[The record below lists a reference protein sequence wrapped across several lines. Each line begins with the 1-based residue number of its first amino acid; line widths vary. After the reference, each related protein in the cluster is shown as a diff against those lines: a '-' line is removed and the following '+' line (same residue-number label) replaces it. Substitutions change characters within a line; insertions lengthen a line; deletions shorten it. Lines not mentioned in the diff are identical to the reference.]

1 MNEQENTQTIQ
12 PEVEELEVEVVDQV
26 DEQTGQ
32 AVSSDDELENYT
44 KGVSKRINKLNERNR
59 MAEEKAARLE
69 QMLAQKE
76 METASMYQV
85 QQQTRDQLL
94 AKEEEALQAKQS
106 QADDLYKKAIQA
118 GDAEL
123 ISKADTLK
131 SDLSIQKEKLKVA
144 KQQVQQQN
152 FQNPQVVQQPMQQ
165 SVQQY
170 QETPPATKEAK
181 AWHEK
186 NSWYGDQSDPD
197 NWQASQFAYFTHY
210 NLINEGYEAD
220 SDEYY
225 EQLNNRVAK
234 VYPDLVSG
242 QSVEQSEGR
251 PAVQRVASTSVGG
264 RQKTQGKKNGVTFS
278 KTEVERLRGLKPHNM
293 SEDAWLK
300 SVAKEKLK
308 IANREAK

>member
-94 AKEEEALQAKQS
+94 AKEEEALEAKQS

-152 FQNPQVVQQPMQQ
+152 FQNPQAVQQPMQQ
-165 SVQQY
+165 AVQQN
-170 QETPPATKEAK
+170 QQTPPATQEPK

-225 EQLNNRVAK
+225 EQLDNRVAK

-300 SVAKEKLK
+300 SVAKEKQK